1 MNTSNM
7 LKVMLL
13 MGALTA
19 LLVLLGG
26 LIGGTYGIVFALGF
40 SVLLNFGAYWFSDSI
55 ALRMSGAKPA
65 PEAEYYGLHEI
76 VSRLAMQ
83 ANLPKPKVYV
93 IESDVPNAFATG
105 RSPKH
110 AAIAVTTGLM
120 RGLALDEAEGVI
132 AHELSHIKHRDTL
145 IATIATTIAGA
156 VTSIASMMRWA
167 LIFGGSGRRR
177 RDQGGA
183 EILVALVMMIVA
195 PIAAVMIQ
203 LAISR
208 NREFAA
214 DAEAANL
221 TGRPRSLANALLKLD
236 DMAGRTQPLSTNP
249 STASLF
255 IVNPLRGG
263 STAATFA
270 RLFSTHPPIAERVA
284 RLEDMAGRA

>member
-1 MNTSNM
+1 M

-19 LLVLLGG
+19 LLVLIGG
-26 LIGGTYGIVFALGF
+26 LIGGTYGVVFALGF
-40 SVLLNFGAYWFSDSI
+40 SVLMNFGAYWFSDSI

-65 PEAEYYGLHEI
+65 SEAEYYGLHEV

-93 IESDVPNAFATG
+93 IESNVPNAFATG
-105 RSPKH
+105 RDPKH
-110 AAIAVTTGLM
+110 AAVAVTTGLM
-120 RGLALDEAEGVI
+120 RGLALDETEGVI
-132 AHELSHIKHRDTL
+132 AHELAHIKHRDTL
-145 IATIATTIAGA
+145 IATIAATIAGA
-156 VTSIASMMRWA
+156 VTSIAGMMRWA
-167 LIFGGSGRRR
+167 LIFGGGRRR
-177 RDQGGA
+177 RDQDGA
-183 EILVALVMMIVA
+183 EVLVALVMIIVA
-195 PIAAVMIQ
+195 PIAAVLIQ

-208 NREFAA
+208 NREFSA

-221 TGRPRSLANALLKLD
+221 TGRPRSLANALAKLD

-263 STAATFA
+263 NTAATFA
-270 RLFSTHPPIAERVA
+270 RLFSTHPPVAERIA
-284 RLEDMAGRA
+284 RLEDMVSRA